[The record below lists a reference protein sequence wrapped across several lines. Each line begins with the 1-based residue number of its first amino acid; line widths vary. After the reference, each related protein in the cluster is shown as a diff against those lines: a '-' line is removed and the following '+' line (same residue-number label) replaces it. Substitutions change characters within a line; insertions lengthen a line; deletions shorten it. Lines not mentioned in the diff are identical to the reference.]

1 MAGIDDLLELSGTEP
16 EGVSPRETREERKA
30 RREEERASK
39 GTTDPSYIM
48 SLIGRYSGSDVAKG
62 LTSADFLRPSDLPPI
77 NVGTYGGRTFS
88 APIFATGG
96 MLMNFGAIQKSR
108 DAQIQADKE
117 RAKAG
122 SALDYQVY
130 EIKDQLRNSVL
141 IDKQLEAYDN
151 LVASVMSDRGTDAN
165 EAKRYLNEEGNE
177 LMRRE
182 GIKWNN
188 FAGMLDETFDA
199 YHKVLNDQTLPPS
212 QRIYGPETLALAEQF
227 TEFIAEPENFDYDDM
242 SRFSRFYGQFK
253 ESISMMDMANAASE
267 NFKVEKKDELIDL
280 GIKAGEEVYAI
291 RTFVDKAY
299 GRDAIIKTYGDE
311 RWSEEQKDRFYDIF
325 LNQID
330 RSEKY
335 SSLKSSMTPE
345 EFVRREREKAKVRQ
359 EFEKKEETIIQP
371 EKETSIGRKT
381 GVDEEGNDIVE
392 WSSFTKYGV
401 VELGQN
407 KHMQISLYGAI
418 TKDTREEILEE
429 KNVDFLPMDTGIH
442 YEVVREDGIGSGKN
456 KIAEKGEW
464 ITKDSEDYRNIE
476 LLIKHGVISPD
487 DIKAIRYV
495 EGTYTTIEPL
505 GSEKGTRSVFI
516 RHDKIAGTLENKN
529 MYPGLSEKIKE
540 AESQEP
546 ERELYTQGK
555 KAILNNR
562 PIILKEDGW
571 YYEDGDKEKVET
583 KK

>member
-345 EFVRREREKAKVRQ
+345 EFVRREREKAKIKQEYGGEEYRDLSVSDEMVISVGSGADTRQ
-359 EFEKKEETIIQP
+359 LRGRNAISFGGEK
-371 EKETSIGRKT
+371 
-381 GVDEEGNDIVE
+381 
-392 WSSFTKYGV
+392 Y
-401 VELGQN
+401 
-407 KHMQISLYGAI
+407 ISVPIYGAI
-418 TKDTREEILEE
+418 DRAKQEFIITDKG
-429 KNVDFLPMDTGIH
+429 KNVDFKPSQSGEFYVLKESIEWGDTTKETKEKPSVKVYSHKAGEI
-442 YEVVREDGIGSGKN
+442 YTEEEYNNLVSNKRIKAEDFIKERLVVGNYKTDESLQRIEKTGSIFVKEEDIKGKLTAN
-456 KIAEKGEW
+456 W
-464 ITKDSEDYRNIE
+464 EDY
-476 LLIKHGVISPD
+476 D
-487 DIKAIRYV
+487 KAVKGFQEVYK
-495 EGTYTTIEPL
+495 EGQ
-505 GSEKGTRSVFI
+505 R
-516 RHDKIAGTLENKN
+516 
-529 MYPGLSEKIKE
+529 
-540 AESQEP
+540 
-546 ERELYTQGK
+546 
-555 KAILNNR
+555 AILNGR
-562 PIILKEDGW
+562 PIILKSDGW
-571 YYEDGDKEKVET
+571 YYDDGNKEKVKEE
-583 KK
+583 